1 LQLLWVLQC
10 VDESGVFDKG
20 EEEERDSGQL
30 IGSRVQVRRMGG
42 KLSLFLVELEVAER
56 PNRI

>member
-1 LQLLWVLQC
+1 VLQC